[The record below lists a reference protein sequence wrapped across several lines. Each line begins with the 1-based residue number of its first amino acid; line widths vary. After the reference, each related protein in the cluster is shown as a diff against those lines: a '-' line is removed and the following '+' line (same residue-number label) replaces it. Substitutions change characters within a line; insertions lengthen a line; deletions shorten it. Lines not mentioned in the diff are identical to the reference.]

1 MTETIRVPAIRYL
14 QSDRRELF
22 SFVVDVKLVPRF
34 ATVSQIRRGER
45 GSDPVDLTDSE
56 LVGYQR
62 PEVVRHISGI
72 RRYLETDP
80 SPMIPNALV
89 IAFDD
94 RVRFEPVEVENEASQ
109 AQHGWLF
116 IPLDDEQPCGAV
128 VDGQQRSAAIRD
140 ASVDSFPMN
149 VTAFIPETEAE
160 ERTQFILV
168 NNSKPLGAGLVHEL
182 LPGTNATLPRNLA
195 RRRFPATVLEFLN
208 HSPESPFFRRI
219 KTSTNPDGV
228 LSDRAV
234 LGMIETSLAEGV
246 LYRYRDPRT
255 GEGDVFGM
263 SAVLNDFWRAVADTF
278 PVAWGVEEP
287 ATPRR
292 SRLVHGAGL
301 RAMGSLMDAIADIRS
316 PRATPSYDQFLRDLQ
331 MLEPECRWT
340 NGTWVFG
347 PGQTRKWNELQ
358 NTSKDI
364 VLLTNHLLALHRQQ
378 AWGSGTERSS
388 A

>member
-1 MTETIRVPAIRYL
+1 MTETIRVPAIKYT
-14 QSDRRELF
+14 QSDSRDLF

-34 ATVSQIRRGER
+34 ASVSQIGRSEA
-45 GSDPVDLTDSE
+45 SVDTQDSG

-62 PEVVRHISGI
+62 PEVVRHINGI

-89 IAFDD
+89 IAFDK
-94 RVRFEPVEVENEASQ
+94 RVQFEAVDAEQRGDEP
-109 AQHGWLF
+109 QHGWLV
-116 IPLDDEQPCGAV
+116 IPMDDSDPCGAV

-140 ASVDSFPMN
+140 AAVDSFPMN
-149 VTAFIPETEAE
+149 VTAFVPETEAE

-234 LGMIETSLAEGV
+234 LGVIETSLAEGV

-255 GEGDVFGM
+255 GDGDVFAM
-263 SAVLNDFWRAVADTF
+263 SAVLNDFWKAVADTF
-278 PVAWGVEEP
+278 PEAWGLEEP

-301 RAMGSLMDAIADIRS
+301 RSMGSLMDAIADIRS
-316 PRATPSYDQFLRDLQ
+316 PRATPTYEQFRNDLQ
-331 MLEPECRWT
+331 VLEPECRWT
-340 NGTWVFG
+340 NGTWLFG
-347 PGQTRKWNELQ
+347 PAHARKWNDLQ
-358 NTSKDI
+358 NTGKDI
-364 VLLTNHLLALHRQQ
+364 QLLTNHLLGLHRQL
-378 AWGSGTERSS
+378 AWGSDPVRTS